1 MEMFFLSYA
10 NETMYLLWNL
20 PFFKMVPPK
29 TELFFFFFLFSNL
42 GLIAAQKSVFASVV
56 LWLGDDAPHAILSKR
71 CTLWKR
77 GLVKLLQP
85 YLINSFLT
93 DIKQL
98 AKTSRGALSV
108 PLLMSMSETFSV
120 LFHFNKTLLH
130 KSSSV
135 IKPGLWS

>member
-1 MEMFFLSYA
+1 MLMKLCICFGICLSSKWFPLRL
-10 NETMYLLWNL
+10 N
-20 PFFKMVPPK
+20 
-29 TELFFFFFLFSNL
+29 FFFFFFFSNL
-42 GLIAAQKSVFASVV
+42 GLIAAQKSVFTSVV
-56 LWLGDDAPHAILSKR
+56 LWLGDDAPRAILSRR
-71 CTLWKR
+71 CILWKR

-98 AKTSRGALSV
+98 AKTSRGELSV